1 MSARGA
7 AAERLMPGEQIDD
20 FVVWERLHAGAQG
33 LLYRVTGPETGFPLL
48 MKVPRFQTGEPAE
61 SLLSYET
68 EAMILPAL
76 SGPHVPRFVA
86 AGDLRRTPYLVME
99 RVEGESLESR
109 VEDAPLPADEAAS
122 IGAAIADALHS
133 LHKQEAVH
141 CDLKPDNVILRSG
154 GEAVLL
160 DFGLAWHA
168 RFPDLLAEEER
179 FAAGSAPYLSPEQLL
194 GVRGDPRS
202 DVFSLGVILYELA
215 TGELP
220 FGMPAS
226 RGGLRQRLWMPPD
239 PPAVLAPGVPPVLQE
254 IILRCL
260 EPEAEKRYRSAAHVA
275 FDLRHPEQ
283 VALTER
289 AFRVRNPGFFARTR
303 LWWHARFLRAA
314 PRGAIRRAID
324 AAPVVMVA
332 VDTTHTEDQRQPAI
346 QRETRHV
353 LSLSDEFRLVCV
365 SVVSAPPLG
374 ASGEEG
380 ASAVHVEHL
389 VRLRAWTAPL
399 GLPAQRLSQHVIVA
413 PDPARALVDFA
424 RRNHVDVIILGAPKP
439 KQHPLAWTR
448 SVASGVTAN
457 AHCSVHVVRIP
468 EPKPVV
474 EAVPM
479 SDGLMGASNTP

>member
-1 MSARGA
+1 MIARGA
-7 AAERLMPGEQIDD
+7 AAERLMAGEQIDD
-20 FVVWERLHAGAQG
+20 FIVWEPIHSGAQG
-33 LLYRVTGPETGFPLL
+33 MLYRVTGPQTGFPLL
-48 MKVPRFQTGEPAE
+48 MKVPRLQTGEPAE
-61 SLLSYET
+61 SLLSFET

-76 SGPHVPRFVA
+76 KGPHVPRFVA

-109 VEDAPLPADEAAS
+109 IEDAPLPADEVAQ
-122 IGAAIADALHS
+122 IGAAIADALHG

-141 CDLKPDNVILRSG
+141 CDLKPDNVIVRPG

-179 FAAGSAPYLSPEQLL
+179 FEAGSAPYLSPEQLL

-202 DVFSLGVILYELA
+202 DLFSLGVILYELA

-220 FGMPAS
+220 FGAPDS
-226 RGGLRQRLWMPPD
+226 HGGLRQRLWMPPD
-239 PPAVLAPGVPPVLQE
+239 PPAALSPGVTPVLQE

-260 EPEAEKRYRSAAHVA
+260 EPHADRRYRSAAHVA
-275 FDLRHPEQ
+275 FDLRHPGQ

-289 AFRVRNPGFFARTR
+289 AFRVRTPGLLSRAR
-303 LWWHARFLRAA
+303 LWWNARFAKPAA
-314 PRGAIRRAID
+314 PTAIQRAFD
-324 AAPVVMVA
+324 ATPVVMVA
-332 VDTTHTEDQRQPAI
+332 VDTTHSDDERHPAI
-346 QRETRHV
+346 QRATRHV

-365 SVVSAPPLG
+365 SVISAPPLG
-374 ASGEEG
+374 ASDDDG
-380 ASAVHVEHL
+380 ASALHLEHL

-399 GLPAQRLSQHVIVA
+399 ALPAQRLSLHVIVA

-424 RRNHVDVIILGAPKP
+424 RRNQVDVIILGAPRP
-439 KQHPLAWTR
+439 RQQALAWTR

-468 EPKPVV
+468 EPRTVQPV
-474 EAVPM
+474 AAH
-479 SDGLMGASNTP
+479 DGLLGA